1 MYTELAFENPSVH
14 ERQVLQATRVSRFY
28 ESSESMSLSQII
40 KIIGKYISLCISS
53 VLSRIEFIFGMEV
66 LWDNRH
72 QPHTMLLW

>member
-1 MYTELAFENPSVH
+1 ML
-14 ERQVLQATRVSRFY
+14 ERQVLQATRVCRFY